1 MPRVTMLTEKKT
13 IKIRKK
19 EMMAFIHDSRI
30 RIIENYTKFIWIFM
44 VNWVNAPKTLPRIG
58 IIMSEISLVIDIHM
72 YC

>member
-1 MPRVTMLTEKKT
+1 MLTEKKT